1 MGIYFDYDK
10 LLQQQVKQAG
20 ATWSQSNKTWYVELN
35 RDNFE
40 KIKLVLKGYAGIDY
54 TGLKTYLEQKKNRA
68 LLKTPVQYPVH
79 LNKAPFIIASKQ
91 TIRKTGNEKREIHPI
106 NAHVLPAMEQYLTLK
121 AYSKST
127 HHTYLGEMRQLLL
140 ALKDIPADDLTP
152 DHLKKYMVFCLD
164 KLMLTENTLHSRI
177 NAMKL
182 YYEQVLHREKFFWDI
197 PRPKK
202 TSELPKT
209 FNQDEIAAIINSIK
223 NIKHKTML
231 MLAYS
236 AGLRVSEVVSIKTYD
251 IDSKRMTVM
260 IRQAKGKK
268 DRMAPLSP
276 VLLVMLREYALKYKP
291 DKKGWLFEVLIKGT
305 PYSSRSLQEVIQSAK
320 QKVGIMKPGSI
331 HSLRHSF
338 ATHLIDRGT
347 DISMIQKLL
356 GHNDIKTTLRYLH
369 TSNKDLLRIVSP
381 LDELKLI

>member
-1 MGIYFDYDK
+1 MNWLARILFFR
-10 LLQQQVKQAG
+10 LLG
-20 ATWSQSNKTWYVELN
+20 WN
-35 RDNFE
+35 
-40 KIKLVLKGYAGIDY
+40 
-54 TGLKTYLEQKKNRA
+54 LEGES
-68 LLKTPVQYPVH
+68 PVH
-79 LNKAPFIIASKQ
+79 LKKAPVIIASKQ
-91 TIRKTGNEKREIHPI
+91 IKRISNKSKREIHPI

-291 DKKGWLFEVLIKGT
+291 DKKGWLFEGLIKGT

>member
-10 LLQQQVKQAG
+10 SLHYLVKRSG
-20 ATWSQSNKTWYVELN
+20 ATWSQSNKAWYMVLN
-35 RDNFE
+35 RGNFK
-40 KIKLVLKGYAGIDY
+40 KIKTILDGYANLDY
-54 TGLKTYLEQKKNRA
+54 TALKIYLEGKRNTG
-68 LLKTPVQYPVH
+68 LIKTPVSFPVRVQ
-79 LNKAPFIIASKQ
+79 KAPVIISPKQIKRSSNKSKRQ
-91 TIRKTGNEKREIHPI
+91 IHPV
-106 NAHVLPAMEQYLTLK
+106 NAHVLPAMEEHLKLK
-121 AYSKST
+121 AYSRST
-127 HHTYLGEMRQLLL
+127 IHTYLNEMRQLLQ
-140 ALKDIPADDLTP
+140 ALGEIPADELKP
-152 DHLKKYMVFCLD
+152 ENLKKYMLFCLD
-164 KLMLTENTLHSRI
+164 KLKLTENTLHSRI
-177 NAMKL
+177 NSLKY

-276 VLLVMLREYALKYKP
+276 VLLVMLREYAKKHKP
-291 DKKGWLFEVLIKGT
+291 DKKGWLFEGLVKGT
-305 PYSSRSLQEVIQSAK
+305 PYSSRSLQEVIQAAK

-381 LDELKLI
+381 LDDLKLI